1 MIVLFLFRMFVLG
14 AAADKVWGDEVS
26 EFYCDSLEPEC
37 QHACYNQKFP
47 LSYVH
52 YWVLHITFVS
62 TPTLVYLG
70 HADGSVQKKPKYTDE
85 RGKVKIGG
93 ILFCTY
99 MIQLITKIFLE
110 VGFIVGQFYIFGFI
124 FIPLYYHC
132 EIKEPCARFTG
143 SQCYISR
150 PTEKTI
156 FIMFMLVVS
165 GISVILNIIEII
177 YLLCNKRAAKKRFL
191 DHSSQPYASNPAW
204 KGTSSPNGVF
214 LLPPP
219 PCQGRTDL
227 RDADKHCDSFSKEKD
242 N

>member
-1 MIVLFLFRMFVLG
+1 MEQEGNLDVLPMFEEAVSVVLEPVDELRNVVFEILKKKDEIQASVESEKEENHVPADKMIPESSSNLMMTPKPVRALIYREKGDSSVVKYKITSAPGMFVLG

-70 HADGSVQKKPKYTDE
+70 HAVHIIHKEKQLRDSQDGSVQKKPKYTDE

-124 FIPLYYHC
+124 FIPSTTTV
-132 EIKEPCARFTG
+132 R
-143 SQCYISR
+143 
-150 PTEKTI
+150 
-156 FIMFMLVVS
+156 
-165 GISVILNIIEII
+165 
-177 YLLCNKRAAKKRFL
+177 
-191 DHSSQPYASNPAW
+191 
-204 KGTSSPNGVF
+204 
-214 LLPPP
+214 
-219 PCQGRTDL
+219 
-227 RDADKHCDSFSKEKD
+227 
-242 N
+242 

>member
-1 MIVLFLFRMFVLG
+1 MFVLG
-14 AAADKVWGDEVS
+14 DAADKVWGDEVS
-26 EFYCDSLEPEC
+26 EFYCDSLEPGC

-52 YWVLHITFVS
+52 YWVLQITFVS

-70 HADGSVQKKPKYTDE
+70 HAVHIIHKEKQLRDSQDGSVQKKPKYTDE
-85 RGKVKIGG
+85 RGKVKIRG

-99 MIQLITKIFLE
+99 MIQLITKTFLE

-124 FIPLYYHC
+124 FIPLYYH
-132 EIKEPCARFTG
+132 F
-143 SQCYISR
+143 
-150 PTEKTI
+150 
-156 FIMFMLVVS
+156 S
-165 GISVILNIIEII
+165 GISVIQNIIEVI
-177 YLLCNKRAAKKRFL
+177 YLLCNKSRAAKKRLL
-191 DHSSQPYASNPAW
+191 DHSSQAYASNPAW

-219 PCQGRTDL
+219 PCQDRTDL

-242 N
+242 T